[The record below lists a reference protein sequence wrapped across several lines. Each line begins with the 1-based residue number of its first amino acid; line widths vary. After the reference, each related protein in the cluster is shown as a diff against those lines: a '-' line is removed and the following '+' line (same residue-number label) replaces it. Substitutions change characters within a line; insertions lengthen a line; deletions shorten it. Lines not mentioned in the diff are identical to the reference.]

1 MLAALTRSISPS
13 IVHCALT
20 FRERQQIDY
29 ALAVRQHDLYQRC
42 LRRHGVQIVAVPP
55 EPDLPDGVF
64 VEDTAV
70 VVDEVAVMTQPALE
84 SRAREV
90 NSVASTLSRYRTLR
104 RIQGDGRIEGG
115 DVLKIGRS
123 LYAGL
128 SQRTNQEG
136 VSQLGALLGPFG
148 YEVHA
153 VPMNGCLHLKSACTF
168 IAKNTILANPDWIDT
183 EQIAG
188 CEVISVDP
196 GEPDAA
202 NALLVG
208 ETVILPA
215 SFPLTRKRLEDRGF
229 VVDVVDVSELQKAE
243 AGVTCC
249 SILLQTSLPHEDSRP
264 PV

>member
-1 MLAALTRSISPS
+1 MLAALVRPVSPS
-13 IVHCALT
+13 IVDCALS

-29 ALAVRQHDLYQRC
+29 ALAVRQHDLYNEL
-42 LRRHGVQIVAVPP
+42 LRRHGVQIVEVPA
-55 EPDLPDGVF
+55 EPDLPDAVF

-70 VVDEVAVMTQPALE
+70 VVDEVAVITRPALE

-90 NSVASTLSRYRTLR
+90 ASVASALSPYRALQF
-104 RIQGDGRIEGG
+104 IQGAGRIEGG

-128 SQRTNQEG
+128 SQRTNREG
-136 VSQLGALLGPFG
+136 VSQLATLLRPFG

-153 VPMNGCLHLKSACTF
+153 APMKGCLHLKSACTF
-168 IAKNTILANPDWIDT
+168 IGENTILANPDWIDT
-183 EQIAG
+183 EQITG
-188 CEVISVDP
+188 CNVVAVDP
-196 GEPDAA
+196 EEPDAA

-208 ETVILPA
+208 DIVILPA

-229 VVDVVDVSELQKAE
+229 VVDAVDVSELQKAE

-249 SILLQTSLPHEDSRP
+249 SILLQTSPPHEDSGP